1 MLEKEFLD
9 ISLRDWAWILGG
21 IVTFIGLIKGL
32 FEFIKSNRIR
42 RVGFIEKLI
51 LEFNEAK
58 MYLAKKILDDFWI
71 ELNGNS
77 QMTDEELVKI
87 GSKEKI
93 DSEKLKAEFNHLMR
107 HHETESVTGYG
118 EQKARQSFD
127 DLLDF
132 FTLLE
137 YYLSLNLI
145 SKKELYYF
153 EYYLKRC
160 NYKADGAVLNYAI
173 AYGYISMFRL
183 LYVLGIDPKDK
194 DFFITNSKFFEKN
207 RRFTGIRQ
215 RFYYWSLRYNFL
227 PVF

>member
-1 MLEKEFLD
+1 MLDKEFLD

-87 GSKEKI
+87 GSKEK
-93 DSEKLKAEFNHLMR
+93 
-107 HHETESVTGYG
+107 
-118 EQKARQSFD
+118 
-127 DLLDF
+127 
-132 FTLLE
+132 
-137 YYLSLNLI
+137 
-145 SKKELYYF
+145 
-153 EYYLKRC
+153 
-160 NYKADGAVLNYAI
+160 
-173 AYGYISMFRL
+173 
-183 LYVLGIDPKDK
+183 
-194 DFFITNSKFFEKN
+194 N
-207 RRFTGIRQ
+207 RF
-215 RFYYWSLRYNFL
+215 
-227 PVF
+227 